1 MITVDPS
8 KIKLM
13 GVINVTP
20 DSFSDGGRFI
30 DREDAIEQALLLIE
44 QGADILDIGG
54 ESSRPNARPVPE
66 EEEMERVIPVIEG
79 IAKATK
85 IPISIDTYKAEVARE
100 AISVGASIVN
110 DISALRFDKNMA
122 AVVAQSGCRIVLM
135 HMLGNPKMMQKNPF
149 YEDVVSDVSIF
160 LKDRAEFAVGEGIA
174 PENIWIDPGIGFGK
188 RLEDNLDLLAKIDTL
203 RRIGYKTVVGT
214 SRKSFIGLINMEESP
229 ENRLFGSLGS
239 FAWAA
244 LAGVDILR
252 VHDVRETR
260 RMLEVIA
267 AIASREEK
275 IDGGDR

>member
-30 DREDAIEQALLLIE
+30 DREDAIEHALLLIE

-66 EEEMERVIPVIEG
+66 EEEMERVVPVIEG

-135 HMLGNPKMMQKNPF
+135 HMLGNPRTMQKNPF

-160 LKDRAEFAVGEGIA
+160 LKDRAEFAIGEGIA

-214 SRKSFIGLINMEESP
+214 SRKSFIGLIDREESP

-260 RMLEVIA
+260 RMLDVIA

>member
-30 DREDAIEQALLLIE
+30 DREDAIEHALLLIE

-66 EEEMERVIPVIEG
+66 EEEMERVVPVIEG

-135 HMLGNPKMMQKNPF
+135 HMLGNPRTMQKNPF

-160 LKDRAEFAVGEGIA
+160 LKDRAEFAIGEGIA

-188 RLEDNLDLLAKIDTL
+188 KLEDNLDLLAKIDTL

-214 SRKSFIGLINMEESP
+214 SRKSFIGLIDREESP

-260 RMLEVIA
+260 RMLDVIA
-267 AIASREEK
+267 AIALREEK

>member
-30 DREDAIEQALLLIE
+30 DREDAIEHALLLIE

-66 EEEMERVIPVIEG
+66 EEEMERVVPVIEG

-135 HMLGNPKMMQKNPF
+135 HMLGNPRTMQKNPF

-160 LKDRAEFAVGEGIA
+160 LKDRAEFAIGEGIA

-188 RLEDNLDLLAKIDTL
+188 KLEDNLDLLAKIDTL
-203 RRIGYKTVVGT
+203 RRIGYKIVVGT
-214 SRKSFIGLINMEESP
+214 SRKSFIGLIDREELP

-260 RMLEVIA
+260 RMLDLIA